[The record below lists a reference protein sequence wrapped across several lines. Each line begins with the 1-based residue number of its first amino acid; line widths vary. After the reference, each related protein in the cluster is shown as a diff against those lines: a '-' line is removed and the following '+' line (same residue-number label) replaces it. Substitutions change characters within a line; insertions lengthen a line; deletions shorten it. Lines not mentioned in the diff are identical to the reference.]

1 MVLGVRVTVVHV
13 PELDTNTRRVIVH
26 LVVLLRIPK
35 RKVVITAKVR
45 LTGVQNGT
53 TEIVGGP
60 NSEKNVKR
68 ELTV

>member
-13 PELDTNTRRVIVH
+13 PELDTKPRRVIVH

-35 RKVVITAKVR
+35 RKPVIIAKVR
-45 LTGVQNGT
+45 LIGVQNGT

-60 NSEKNVKR
+60 NIEKNVKR